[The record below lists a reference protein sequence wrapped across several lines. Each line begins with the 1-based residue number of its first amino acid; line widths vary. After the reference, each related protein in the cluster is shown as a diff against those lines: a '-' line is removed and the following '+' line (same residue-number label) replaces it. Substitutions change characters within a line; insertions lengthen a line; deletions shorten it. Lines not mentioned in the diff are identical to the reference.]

1 MLSLNLTV
9 VGLLNWSLV
18 FHRLATLSA
27 MMDYCG
33 LTVPEEGTKILWD
46 NKS

>member
-9 VGLLNWSLV
+9 LGLLRWSLV
-18 FHRLATLSA
+18 FHRLATLSV
-27 MMDYCG
+27 MMDFGG

-46 NKS
+46 DEG